1 MTTTVDGIR
10 NDDPI
15 NVVTFATGAT
25 VKPGPMVSAIP
36 DLAIQDADLA
46 GFAAG
51 SGLNS
56 PFVADLL
63 GAAIA
68 HERDGVNLFRMLAAT
83 SNNPA
88 LIKKF
93 GEFADEAMQASQ
105 QWAELIVS
113 LGGNPNYVS
122 PPGRLTETMDAKIV
136 ESFQGAG
143 SADPLSIEMAGVQA
157 TLAASTLCVAFVDA
171 LAALAA
177 EADGEPAGL
186 MRDAAARLR
195 PAAANHFA
203 WATKQMNTM
212 VVTFGKHGMAQKV
225 GQAAEKMVGKVKDA
239 LS

>member
-1 MTTTVDGIR
+1 MTTVDDTR
-10 NDDPI
+10 TDDPI
-15 NVVTFATGAT
+15 NIVTFLTGAT
-25 VKPGPMVSAIP
+25 VKPGPMVSAVP
-36 DLAIQDADLA
+36 DLIVQDDDLA

-83 SNNPA
+83 SNNPV

-93 GEFADEAMQASQ
+93 GDLAQEAMQASKV
-105 QWAELIVS
+105 WAELIVG

-122 PPGRLTETMDAKIV
+122 PPGRMTETMDAKIV
-136 ESFQGAG
+136 ESFLGAG
-143 SADPLSIEMAGVQA
+143 SADPLTLEMAGVQA
-157 TLAASTLCVAFVDA
+157 TLAAATLCVAFVDA
-171 LAALAA
+171 LTTLAD
-177 EADGEPAGL
+177 EADGQAADK
-186 MRDAAARLR
+186 MRDAATVLI
-195 PAAANHFA
+195 PTAADHVA
-203 WATKQMNTM
+203 WAGKQLNTM